1 MKAPRD
7 TQLAK
12 QIAGYSVNVQPGEHV
27 NPAV

>member
-1 MKAPRD
+1 MKAPCD

-12 QIAGYSVNVQPGEHV
+12 QIVGYSVNVQPGEHV

>member
-7 TQLAK
+7 TQLAT
-12 QIAGYSVNVQPGEHV
+12 QVAGFSVNVQPGEHV